1 MLERLTDDVVAAA
14 RSLLRMPLLTGG
26 AALTLALAVG
36 LNLAIFSL
44 VDRALFS
51 APPQVADPARV
62 FALGF
67 APPGDDHAAPGMRS
81 TSWVA
86 FDAIRRSV
94 PSIKAAAAFQ
104 RTSAALMIEGDQRN
118 VDAIL
123 VSGGYFNLLG
133 VRPLLGRTLNPGDDQ
148 AAATPAVILSHAFW
162 REAFQEDAGVLGRRL
177 VINGIEYAVAGVMV
191 EGFSGHSTA
200 RVDVWIPFAAA
211 MRGTPGWDAQAFRNV
226 ASVLVR
232 LRPGESV
239 AGAAAQAGAAVERRV
254 SLNPLAGLEVAA
266 TERRVTVWLC
276 GVAILVLV
284 AGLANSA
291 VLLVVRGIRSRRLMA
306 IRAALGASR
315 ARLLGQT
322 LLEALMLAGVAM
334 LVSLAL
340 SSWLSEALRTV
351 LFPSL
356 LGLDSPGAAWL
367 VPAGLAWIL
376 ATLIAAAAGLSQ
388 VPSEGLPLERSAES
402 TGATRRSR
410 ALTAL
415 LLVQTT
421 LAVVLL
427 SGAGLFGAS
436 LHRLRAQDFGMS
448 MEGVLV
454 VDFEQT
460 SANIDGQ
467 DGLLA
472 AGLER
477 IRTQPGVLSA
487 SVIDSIP
494 FAGFNVPPIAV
505 PGRAEP
511 PSAGGQ
517 LPFLTA
523 ATPEFLTILGVRII
537 EGRPFT
543 RGDDRGAPVVL
554 VNQTMAKGIWPG
566 ETALGKCIRIGFDA
580 DFDPSTFDPSTG
592 PPLPSPALPCRE
604 VVGVVADMRQRSVL
618 PVDGEDRLMQ
628 YFVPFSQVPSPPFAP
643 KPTRI
648 RGLVVKVDE
657 GVAGLPA
664 AIRRAVVSGHVDLP
678 YLRVR
683 PYAQLLDGQMRPW
696 TLGTRLLGLFS
707 ALALAVA
714 AVGMFA
720 AFAHTVAERRR
731 EMAIRLAV
739 GARPAEVLGMVL
751 REALLVAAGGVAIG
765 GFGAVLFGRGL
776 RSVLFSTEPFD
787 PLVFGGTSALMLLI
801 AALATFAP
809 AREAAKADPSV
820 LLRAE

>member
-1 MLERLTDDVVAAA
+1 
-14 RSLLRMPLLTGG
+14 
-26 AALTLALAVG
+26 
-36 LNLAIFSL
+36 
-44 VDRALFS
+44 
-51 APPQVADPARV
+51 
-62 FALGF
+62 
-67 APPGDDHAAPGMRS
+67 
-81 TSWVA
+81 
-86 FDAIRRSV
+86 
-94 PSIKAAAAFQ
+94 
-104 RTSAALMIEGDQRN
+104 
-118 VDAIL
+118 
-123 VSGGYFNLLG
+123 
-133 VRPLLGRTLNPGDDQ
+133 
-148 AAATPAVILSHAFW
+148 
-162 REAFQEDAGVLGRRL
+162 
-177 VINGIEYAVAGVMV
+177 
-191 EGFSGHSTA
+191 
-200 RVDVWIPFAAA
+200 
-211 MRGTPGWDAQAFRNV
+211 
-226 ASVLVR
+226 
-232 LRPGESV
+232 
-239 AGAAAQAGAAVERRV
+239 
-254 SLNPLAGLEVAA
+254 
-266 TERRVTVWLC
+266 
-276 GVAILVLV
+276 
-284 AGLANSA
+284 
-291 VLLVVRGIRSRRLMA
+291 
-306 IRAALGASR
+306 
-315 ARLLGQT
+315 
-322 LLEALMLAGVAM
+322 
-334 LVSLAL
+334 
-340 SSWLSEALRTV
+340 
-351 LFPSL
+351 
-356 LGLDSPGAAWL
+356 
-367 VPAGLAWIL
+367 
-376 ATLIAAAAGLSQ
+376 
-388 VPSEGLPLERSAES
+388 
-402 TGATRRSR
+402 
-410 ALTAL
+410 
-415 LLVQTT
+415 
-421 LAVVLL
+421 
-427 SGAGLFGAS
+427 
-436 LHRLRAQDFGMS
+436 MS

-477 IRTQPGVLSA
+477 ISTLPGVLSA
-487 SVIDSIP
+487 SAIDSIP

-511 PSAGGQ
+511 PSVGGQ

-566 ETALGKCIRIGFDA
+566 ETALGKCIRIGFDP

-618 PVDGEDRLMQ
+618 PIGGEDRLMQ

-643 KPTRI
+643 GPTRI

-683 PYAQLLDGQMRPW
+683 PYAQLLEGQMRPW

-776 RSVLFSTEPFD
+776 RSVLFATEPFE